1 MSRGNSPTA
10 SERLTDILSREQ
22 QSAASTNKAT
32 HGSKPQSYKDND
44 DAEYDGL
51 KSLTRTSSNRAQQ
64 PRKNCCTWKVA
75 TVFLLFVAALL
86 VVIWLMLPAE
96 DIVAKYIPEFS
107 EPENPYLGEYKGILY
122 YYNVII
128 FYLSKILSHTSKF
141 YIVHLTNTLSYFFSC
156 WV

>member
-10 SERLTDILSREQ
+10 SERLTDILSR

-51 KSLTRTSSNRAQQ
+51 KSLTRTSSNSRAQQ

-107 EPENPYLGEYKGILY
+107 EPENPYLGEHKGILF
-122 YYNVII
+122 II
-128 FYLSKILSHTSKF
+128 
-141 YIVHLTNTLSYFFSC
+141 TL
-156 WV
+156 

>member
-32 HGSKPQSYKDND
+32 HGSKPQDQSATQ
-44 DAEYDGL
+44 AEYDGL
-51 KSLTRTSSNRAQQ
+51 KPLTMSSNSRSQQ

-75 TVFLLFVAALL
+75 TVFLLFVAVLL

-107 EPENPYLGEYKGILY
+107 EPENPYLGEHK
-122 YYNVII
+122 V
-128 FYLSKILSHTSKF
+128 
-141 YIVHLTNTLSYFFSC
+141 YIKWL
-156 WV
+156 

>member
-107 EPENPYLGEYKGILY
+107 EPENPYLGEHKGILF
-122 YYNVII
+122 II
-128 FYLSKILSHTSKF
+128 
-141 YIVHLTNTLSYFFSC
+141 TL
-156 WV
+156 

>member
-32 HGSKPQSYKDND
+32 HGSRPQSYKDTD
-44 DAEYDGL
+44 DAAHDQSATQAEYDGL
-51 KSLTRTSSNRAQQ
+51 KSLTTSSNSRAQQ
-64 PRKNCCTWKVA
+64 PRKNCCAWKVA
-75 TVFLLFVAALL
+75 TVFLLFVAVLL

-107 EPENPYLGEYKGILY
+107 EPENPYLGEHKGIL
-122 YYNVII
+122 
-128 FYLSKILSHTSKF
+128 
-141 YIVHLTNTLSYFFSC
+141 
-156 WV
+156 

>member
-22 QSAASTNKAT
+22 QSVASTNKAT
-32 HGSKPQSYKDND
+32 HGSKPQDQSATQ
-44 DAEYDGL
+44 AEYDGL
-51 KSLTRTSSNRAQQ
+51 KPLTTSSNSRAQQ

-75 TVFLLFVAALL
+75 TVFLLFVAVLL

-107 EPENPYLGEYKGILY
+107 EPENPYLGEYKVYINYNILC
-122 YYNVII
+122 V
-128 FYLSKILSHTSKF
+128 
-141 YIVHLTNTLSYFFSC
+141 
-156 WV
+156 

>member
-32 HGSKPQSYKDND
+32 HGSKPQDQSATQD
-44 DAEYDGL
+44 EYDGL
-51 KSLTRTSSNRAQQ
+51 KSLTPSSNSRAQQ

-75 TVFLLFVAALL
+75 TVFLLFVAVLL

-107 EPENPYLGEYKGILY
+107 EPENPYLGEYKVYINYNILC
-122 YYNVII
+122 V
-128 FYLSKILSHTSKF
+128 
-141 YIVHLTNTLSYFFSC
+141 
-156 WV
+156 